1 MGDVIS
7 QCGGFKGNHPFLVG
21 KYLNAAHPEYKYNP
35 TADETA
41 AAKTATE
48 EAYMNTAFLSG
59 LKNARYR
66 ALIDELHNAFCIGCD
81 EYPKKLTSAY
91 DLSINWKGDT
101 KGVGVTPNDG
111 VAFTT
116 KSEGAYIHT
125 MYGVKMTISL

>member
-1 MGDVIS
+1 
-7 QCGGFKGNHPFLVG
+7 
-21 KYLNAAHPEYKYNP
+21 
-35 TADETA
+35 
-41 AAKTATE
+41 
-48 EAYMNTAFLSG
+48 MNTAFLLG

-66 ALIDELHNAFCIGCD
+66 ALIDELHNAFYIGCD
-81 EYPKKLTSAY
+81 EYPKILTSAY

-125 MYGVKMTISL
+125 MYGVKMTQTGKPVICHICGKNHYNNRCPDREDRTPGKKAAKAKNNPIKESPPNKSIS